1 MGLVRMRNSS
11 TSKIIGQGDMN
22 VVTNADY
29 RLLKTDKIHSRSD
42 DELVVY

>member
-11 TSKIIGQGDMN
+11 TSTIIGQGDMN

-29 RLLKTDKIHSRSD
+29 RLLKTVKIQSRSD